1 MKTGI
6 FIALVLII
14 FISFFFVN
22 TLVNKTIE
30 TSDGEQK
37 ETVKVG
43 SIFGC
48 LTLRDKY
55 TEAEWT
61 AAQNLNEKVW
71 GYRLIRCE

>member
-6 FIALVLII
+6 LIAL
-14 FISFFFVN
+14 ISFLLVSFFLVN
-22 TLVNKTIE
+22 TLVNRDIE
-30 TSDGEQK
+30 TSDDKQK
-37 ETVKVG
+37 ETIKVG

-71 GYRLIRCE
+71 GYRLVRCD